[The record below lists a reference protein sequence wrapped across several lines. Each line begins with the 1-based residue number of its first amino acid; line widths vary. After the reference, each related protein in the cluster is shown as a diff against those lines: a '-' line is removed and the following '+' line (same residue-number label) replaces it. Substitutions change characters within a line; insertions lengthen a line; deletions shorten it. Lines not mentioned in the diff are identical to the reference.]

1 MSRTFYYDSLHAQ
14 RFQTLITSLFESIW
28 CCGHTAEI
36 MENIKD

>member
-1 MSRTFYYDSLHAQ
+1 MKNQHRQLALSRDHLLNYLKQHD
-14 RFQTLITSLFESIW
+14 E